1 MKTQY
6 TIHDVAALLGI
17 SADAIRLYEKEGLV
31 EPERNPQ
38 NGYRYYGFDQ
48 IHKIMGISLYRQL
61 DVGIAEIREI
71 LSDQNFEGISE
82 RFSGF
87 IDDTQKEIERLQKK
101 IEKLSYMKQHIDSLA
116 MGIGNCQI
124 KDLPER
130 YILYHQDATE
140 LLYRKVQKL
149 ITSPVFSY
157 GDICNIPD
165 IVETVKSSGKIAMVH
180 IDLIAG
186 LSSKEIAVDFIQKY
200 TRADGIIT
208 TKPALIKRAKE
219 LGLYTILRLFV
230 IDSMAY
236 SNIEHQLRTAKPDL
250 IEVLPALMPKVL
262 SKVCKL
268 STVPVIA
275 GGLVSDKEDVMALL
289 QAGVVSISSTNEKIW
304 FL

>member
-71 LSDQNFEGISE
+71 LSDQSFEGISE

-101 IEKLSYMKQHIDSLA
+101 AEKLSYMKQHIDSLA

-157 GDICNIPD
+157 GNFCYRLERDEENNYKKKTLEF
-165 IVETVKSSGKIAMVH
+165 IVREPMMKLTEWGSDM
-180 IDLIAG
+180 
-186 LSSKEIAVDFIQKY
+186 
-200 TRADGIIT
+200 
-208 TKPALIKRAKE
+208 
-219 LGLYTILRLFV
+219 
-230 IDSMAY
+230 
-236 SNIEHQLRTAKPDL
+236 
-250 IEVLPALMPKVL
+250 EVLPAQKQCQCIYMVQKAD
-262 SKVCKL
+262 
-268 STVPVIA
+268 IYA
-275 GGLVSDKEDVMALL
+275 EDEWYLDRMLDYAAENHLACESYAYAFYVY
-289 QAGVVSISSTNEKIW
+289 SILNDHQIDDYYEIYLPIIKK
-304 FL
+304 

>member
-48 IHKIMGISLYRQL
+48 IHKIMGISMYRQL

-71 LSDQNFEGISE
+71 LSDQSFEGISE

-157 GDICNIPD
+157 GNFCYRLERDEENNYKKKTLEF
-165 IVETVKSSGKIAMVH
+165 IVREPMMKLTEWGSDM
-180 IDLIAG
+180 
-186 LSSKEIAVDFIQKY
+186 
-200 TRADGIIT
+200 
-208 TKPALIKRAKE
+208 
-219 LGLYTILRLFV
+219 
-230 IDSMAY
+230 
-236 SNIEHQLRTAKPDL
+236 
-250 IEVLPALMPKVL
+250 EVLPAQKQ
-262 SKVCKL
+262 CQCIY
-268 STVPVIA
+268 TE
-275 GGLVSDKEDVMALL
+275 G
-289 QAGVVSISSTNEKIW
+289 
-304 FL
+304 

>member
-1 MKTQY
+1 MIINFLIIIQEKMKTQY

-101 IEKLSYMKQHIDSLA
+101 AEKLSYMKQHIDSLA

-157 GDICNIPD
+157 GNFCYRLERDEENNYKKK
-165 IVETVKSSGKIAMVH
+165 T
-180 IDLIAG
+180 L
-186 LSSKEIAVDFIQKY
+186 DFIVREPMMKL
-200 TRADGIIT
+200 TEWGSD
-208 TKPALIKRAKE
+208 
-219 LGLYTILRLFV
+219 
-230 IDSMAY
+230 M
-236 SNIEHQLRTAKPDL
+236 
-250 IEVLPALMPKVL
+250 EVLPAQKQCQCIYMVQKAD
-262 SKVCKL
+262 
-268 STVPVIA
+268 IYA
-275 GGLVSDKEDVMALL
+275 EDEWYLDRMLDYAAENNLACESYAYAFYVY
-289 QAGVVSISSTNEKIW
+289 SILNDRRIDDYYEIYLPIIKK
-304 FL
+304 

>member
-101 IEKLSYMKQHIDSLA
+101 AEKLSYMKQHIDSLA
-116 MGIGNCQI
+116 TGIGNCQI

-140 LLYRKVQKL
+140 FLYRKVQKL

-157 GDICNIPD
+157 GNFCYRLERDEENNYKKKTLEF
-165 IVETVKSSGKIAMVH
+165 IVREPMMKLTEWGSDM
-180 IDLIAG
+180 
-186 LSSKEIAVDFIQKY
+186 
-200 TRADGIIT
+200 
-208 TKPALIKRAKE
+208 
-219 LGLYTILRLFV
+219 
-230 IDSMAY
+230 
-236 SNIEHQLRTAKPDL
+236 
-250 IEVLPALMPKVL
+250 EVLPAQKQCQCIYMVQKAD
-262 SKVCKL
+262 
-268 STVPVIA
+268 IYA
-275 GGLVSDKEDVMALL
+275 EDEWYLDRMLDYAAENYLACESYAYAFYVY
-289 QAGVVSISSTNEKIW
+289 SILNDRQIDDYYEIYLPIIKK
-304 FL
+304 